1 MQLHKTAKKQRAFAI
16 FKNYIPISFR
26 LWTRQTKLIS
36 WTKRSAASVLEFTC
50 SLCNRNDLLRTYRP
64 YFL

>member
-26 LWTRQTKLIS
+26 LWTRQTKL
-36 WTKRSAASVLEFTC
+36 
-50 SLCNRNDLLRTYRP
+50 SLGPKDQLQAFWSLLVVCVTEMIYLGP
-64 YFL
+64 IDHTF